1 MIFSRIY
8 GKGEAIIIIHG
19 LFGMSDNWNS
29 IGKKISENYNVH
41 ILDLRNHGRS
51 FHNANFS
58 YDDMSNDLH
67 EYLLHHNIQK
77 PILIGHSLGG
87 KVAMNFSFKNSEKV
101 KGLIVVDIAPKTYN
115 IDFHINILSVLSRV
129 SLFNY
134 SSRDEIDKVLSK
146 DIPEPSIRSFL
157 MKNLYRQEN
166 KNFKWRFNIEVL
178 RKELSNIKNA
188 DFLNGELTLPTI
200 FIKGGNSSY
209 INSNDEILIS
219 KHFKNS
225 RISEVV
231 GAGHW
236 VHAEKPDLFY
246 KEVMAFITQELD
258 CPEQN

>member
-1 MIFSRIY
+1 MMFSRIY
-8 GKGEAIIIIHG
+8 GEGQAIVIIHG

-29 IGKKISENYNVH
+29 IGKKISDNYNVH
-41 ILDLRNHGRS
+41 IIDLRNHGRS

-101 KGLIVVDIAPKTYN
+101 KGLIIVDIAPKTYN

-146 DIPEPSIRSFL
+146 DIPELSIRSFL
-157 MKNLYRQEN
+157 MKNLYRYEN

-209 INSNDEILIS
+209 INSNDESLIS

-225 RISEVV
+225 RISEIV

-246 KEVMAFITQELD
+246 RKVIAFITQGLD
-258 CPEQN
+258 CPVQN

>member
-1 MIFSRIY
+1 MFSRIY
-8 GKGEAIIIIHG
+8 GQGQAIVIIHG

-58 YDDMSNDLH
+58 YDDMSNDLY
-67 EYLLHHNIQK
+67 EYLLYHNIEN

-87 KVAMNFSFKNSEKV
+87 KVAMNFCFKNSERV
-101 KGLIVVDIAPKTYN
+101 KGLIVVDVAPKTYN
-115 IDFHINILSVLSRV
+115 IDFHINILSVLLSV

-134 SSRDEIDKVLSK
+134 KSREEIDTVLSK
-146 DIPEPSIRSFL
+146 DIPELSVRSFL
-157 MKNLYRQEN
+157 MKNLYRDVN
-166 KNFKWRFNIEVL
+166 KNLKWRFNIEVL

-188 DFLNGELTLPTI
+188 DFLNGELILPTI
-200 FIKGGNSSY
+200 FIKGGDSSY
-209 INSNDEILIS
+209 IISNDENLIS

-225 RISEVV
+225 RIREVV

-246 KEVMAFITQELD
+246 KEVMTFITQELD